1 MTLLKLIGQSLRYY
15 WRPHLAI
22 VLGVGIA
29 VSALSGALIVGES
42 VRTSLKELALSRLG
56 KTEYIV
62 TAAAPFTEKL
72 AERIR
77 SSSQFEENWRGA
89 VPVLALDGIVI
100 HEQNGRLASA
110 VQVFGVDEQFW
121 KFNEIEDIGGPENRE
136 AYLSQALARELM
148 ASNEDSLLLRV
159 QKPSSI
165 PAGVL
170 QGRRNEPGRAVRLQ
184 VARVLTREQAGEF
197 SPRAHQGEKRTIF
210 VPLERLQLDTE
221 LLQRANMLLFE
232 KKEATVNSIEELTA
246 LVEEQINLSDLGIRL
261 RQVGQTEPSLV
272 IESNTGYLSESFLEG
287 VIAASHEID
296 IEPIPVL
303 TYLAT
308 AISANGYRTPY
319 SLVSALP
326 NSTIQSAVKNA
337 QPDEPGVDTP
347 IWLSQWT
354 ADDLQAKAGDRVS
367 LEYYLW
373 SDEHGLQDANEGFRV
388 AGIIPMTG
396 IAIDPDLTPEYPGVS
411 TSADIGDW
419 DPPFPIDL
427 SQVRSKDE
435 DFWDDYRTAPK
446 AFIQLDDGRSLWS
459 SQWGQTTSVRLQ
471 DNNRSVEDI
480 QHSYQKAL
488 SQHLPP
494 ALAQLRVIPVQ
505 EEALA
510 ASSGTTD
517 FGEYF
522 TYFSFFLV
530 VSSLLL
536 TMLFFRLGVEQRAHE
551 IGLLSALGYT
561 ARTINGLLLGE
572 GLVLAI
578 SGALLGL
585 VGALG
590 YSTLIMLALGTLWID
605 AVGTTELQVH
615 ASALSLIAGACG
627 GIIAALVC
635 IAWSLRTLRRSSAR
649 QLMSGG
655 WLDPGQAIAT
665 PLRRMRVAA
674 IMGTVLAGSLVGI
687 TALGWIPA
695 TAGFFSSGILLLVAG
710 LCGLMIWLRRES
722 SDPFTNRPW
731 PLLQFGVRNVKYRP
745 MRSVLSVALI
755 ASATFLI
762 VSVGV
767 FRRGV
772 DNLDHIGGGSGGFSL
787 IAETLVPLMYNPA
800 TEAGQLELGLGSA
813 FEGIELAR
821 FRLRPGDDASCL
833 NLYRPQNPRLL
844 GATSDFIED
853 GRFSFSASLADTE
866 AEYENPWHLLNQ
878 SFEDGAIPV
887 IGDATSLSYVFHLS
901 VGDDYI
907 MPGPTGEPLRLRI
920 VGALRDSVLQS
931 ELIVSEEHFVR
942 LFPRHEGFRVFLI
955 AAEQDQ
961 IDTVA
966 AMFEDQ
972 LRDFG
977 MDVQSTSK
985 RLAAFHQVEN
995 TFLSTFQ
1002 ALGALGL
1009 ILGTFGLGTVLLR
1022 NVLERQRELALLRA
1036 TGYRRD
1042 HLATTVIAE
1051 SLFLLACG
1059 LSLGLICALVAV
1071 APAYAERDQAFPFA
1085 GTLALLVA
1093 VTISGLLSTILATRA
1108 ATKTALLPA
1117 LKNQ

>member
-22 VLGVGIA
+22 ILGVGIA

-42 VRTSLKELALSRLG
+42 VQTSLKELALSRLG

-77 SSSQFEENWRGA
+77 SSSQFEEHWRGA
-89 VPVLALDGIVI
+89 VPVLALDGVVI

-246 LVEEQINLSDLGIRL
+246 LVEAQINLSDLGIRL

-272 IESNTGYLSESFLEG
+272 IESNTGYLSEPFLEG

-296 IEPIPVL
+296 IRPIPVL

-326 NSTIQSAVKNA
+326 TSTIQSAVKNA
-337 QPDEPGVDTP
+337 QPDESGVDTP

-354 ADDLQAKAGDRVS
+354 ADDLHAQAGDRVS

-536 TMLFFRLGVEQRAHE
+536 TILFFRLGVEQRAHE

-722 SDPFTNRPW
+722 SDPFTNRSW

-966 AMFEDQ
+966 TMFEEQ

-977 MDVQSTSK
+977 MDVQSTSE

>member
-22 VLGVGIA
+22 ILGVGIA

-89 VPVLALDGIVI
+89 VPVLALDGIVT

-121 KFNEIEDIGGPENRE
+121 EFNEIEEIGGPENRE

-148 ASNEDSLLLRV
+148 ASNEDSLLLRI

-246 LVEEQINLSDLGIRL
+246 LVEDQINLADLGIRL

-272 IESNTGYLSESFLEG
+272 IESSTGYLSESFLEG

-308 AISANGYRTPY
+308 AISANGHRTPY

-326 NSTIQSAVKNA
+326 TSTIQSAVKNA
-337 QPDEPGVDTP
+337 QPDETGVDTP

-354 ADDLQAKAGDRVS
+354 ADDLQAQAGDRVS

-373 SDEHGLQDANEGFRV
+373 SDEQGLQDANEGFRV

-427 SQVRSKDE
+427 SQVRDKDE

-446 AFIQLDDGRSLWS
+446 AFIQLADGRSLWS

-480 QHSYQKAL
+480 QHSYQLAL

-572 GLVLAI
+572 GLVLAV

-665 PLRRMRVAA
+665 PLHRMRVAA
-674 IMGTVLAGSLVGI
+674 ILGTVLAGALVGI

-710 LCGLMIWLRRES
+710 LCGLIIWLRRES
-722 SDPFTNRPW
+722 SDPFTNRSW

-745 MRSVLSVALI
+745 MRSVLSIALI

-787 IAETLVPLMYNPA
+787 FAETLVPLMYNPA
-800 TEAGQLELGLGSA
+800 TEAGQEELGLGSA

-866 AEYENPWHLLNQ
+866 AEYANPWHLLNQ

-931 ELIVSEEHFVR
+931 ELILSEEHFVR

-977 MDVQSTSK
+977 MDVQSTSE

-1071 APAYAERDQAFPFA
+1071 APAYAERDQAFPFG
-1085 GTLALLVA
+1085 GTLALLAA

>member
-15 WRPHLAI
+15 WHPHLAI
-22 VLGVGIA
+22 ILGVGIA
-29 VSALSGALIVGES
+29 VSTLSGALIVGES

-77 SSSQFEENWRGA
+77 SSSQFEEHWRGA
-89 VPVLALDGIVI
+89 VPVLALDGVVI

-148 ASNEDSLLLRV
+148 ASPEDSLLLRV

-184 VARVLTREQAGEF
+184 VARILTREQAGEF

-246 LVEEQINLSDLGIRL
+246 LVEAQINLSDLGIRL

-272 IESNTGYLSESFLEG
+272 IESNTGYLSEPFLEG

-296 IEPIPVL
+296 IRPIPVL

-326 NSTIQSAVKNA
+326 TSTIQSAVKNA
-337 QPDEPGVDTP
+337 QPDEPGVDKP

-354 ADDLQAKAGDRVS
+354 ADDLHAQAGDRVS

-373 SDEHGLQDANEGFRV
+373 SDEHGLQDANAGFRV

-411 TSADIGDW
+411 TSADISDW

-471 DNNRSVEDI
+471 DNNRSIEDI

-488 SQHLPP
+488 LQHLPP
-494 ALAQLRVIPVQ
+494 TLAQLRVIPVQ
-505 EEALA
+505 QEALA

-572 GLVLAI
+572 GLVLAV

-590 YSTLIMLALGTLWID
+590 YSALIMLALGTLWID

-627 GIIAALVC
+627 GIVAALVC

-710 LCGLMIWLRRES
+710 LCGLMVWLRRES
-722 SDPFTNRPW
+722 SDPFMNRSW

-966 AMFEDQ
+966 TMFEDQ

-977 MDVQSTSK
+977 MDVQSTSE

>member
-22 VLGVGIA
+22 ILGVGIA

-89 VPVLALDGIVI
+89 VPVLALDGVVI

-121 KFNEIEDIGGPENRE
+121 EFNEIEDIGGPENRE

-246 LVEEQINLSDLGIRL
+246 LVEAQINLSDLGIRL

-296 IEPIPVL
+296 IKPIPVL

-326 NSTIQSAVKNA
+326 TSTIQSAVKNA

-354 ADDLQAKAGDRVS
+354 ADDLQAQAGDRVS

-505 EEALA
+505 QEALA

-674 IMGTVLAGSLVGI
+674 IMGTILAGSLVGI

-710 LCGLMIWLRRES
+710 LCGLIIWLRRES
-722 SDPFTNRPW
+722 SDPFTNRSW

-800 TEAGQLELGLGSA
+800 TEAGQEELGLGSA

-966 AMFEDQ
+966 VLFEDQ

-977 MDVQSTSK
+977 MDVQSTSE

>member
-1 MTLLKLIGQSLRYY
+1 
-15 WRPHLAI
+15 
-22 VLGVGIA
+22 
-29 VSALSGALIVGES
+29 
-42 VRTSLKELALSRLG
+42 
-56 KTEYIV
+56 
-62 TAAAPFTEKL
+62 
-72 AERIR
+72 
-77 SSSQFEENWRGA
+77 
-89 VPVLALDGIVI
+89 
-100 HEQNGRLASA
+100 
-110 VQVFGVDEQFW
+110 
-121 KFNEIEDIGGPENRE
+121 
-136 AYLSQALARELM
+136 
-148 ASNEDSLLLRV
+148 
-159 QKPSSI
+159 
-165 PAGVL
+165 
-170 QGRRNEPGRAVRLQ
+170 
-184 VARVLTREQAGEF
+184 
-197 SPRAHQGEKRTIF
+197 
-210 VPLERLQLDTE
+210 
-221 LLQRANMLLFE
+221 
-232 KKEATVNSIEELTA
+232 
-246 LVEEQINLSDLGIRL
+246 
-261 RQVGQTEPSLV
+261 
-272 IESNTGYLSESFLEG
+272 
-287 VIAASHEID
+287 
-296 IEPIPVL
+296 
-303 TYLAT
+303 
-308 AISANGYRTPY
+308 
-319 SLVSALP
+319 
-326 NSTIQSAVKNA
+326 
-337 QPDEPGVDTP
+337 
-347 IWLSQWT
+347 
-354 ADDLQAKAGDRVS
+354 
-367 LEYYLW
+367 
-373 SDEHGLQDANEGFRV
+373 
-388 AGIIPMTG
+388 MTG

-411 TSADIGDW
+411 TSADISDW

-471 DNNRSVEDI
+471 DNNRSIEDI

-505 EEALA
+505 QEALA

-536 TMLFFRLGVEQRAHE
+536 TILFFRLGVEQRAHE

-590 YSTLIMLALGTLWID
+590 YSALIMLALGTLWID

-635 IAWSLRTLRRSSAR
+635 IAWSLRTLGRSSAR

-710 LCGLMIWLRRES
+710 LCGLMVWLRRES
-722 SDPFTNRPW
+722 SDPFMNRSW

-966 AMFEDQ
+966 TMFEDQ

-977 MDVQSTSK
+977 MDVQSTSE